1 MAEFNEEYYFEQFG
15 VSPRTTDSE
24 EAEVSENPGETPED
38 VREPETE
45 PNEANEGDEGTPKE
59 PVDAQPDES
68 DQGAGKPKQS
78 KKENAQFAAARRKA
92 EAERDAAIEAER
104 QKAKADVDALIAEMG
119 LENPYTNKPI
129 TTKAEYDEYK
139 ATHAQKEQEQRLRDM
154 DMTQEQY
161 DEYVGNLPEVQ
172 QARKIAEETKK
183 QQYEAWVKQEIAEIS
198 SINPAIKDAA
208 DLASDPRYDEIL
220 RMVQNNYR
228 ISDAYKLAHMDDLAQ
243 RTGRQ
248 QAINRQGK
256 AHMTSTQSRG
266 GEGPVNV
273 PADEM
278 DMFRRLVPDATD
290 DEIGKFYNRMVH
302 NE

>member
-15 VSPRTTDSE
+15 VSPQTTDSE

-38 VREPETE
+38 VHEPETE
-45 PNEANEGDEGTPKE
+45 PNEE
-59 PVDAQPDES
+59 PVDAQPEES
-68 DQGAGKPKQS
+68 EEGAGKPKQT

-104 QKAKADVDALIAEMG
+104 QKAKADVDALIADMG
-119 LENPYTNKPI
+119 LENPYTNQPI
-129 TTKAEYDEYK
+129 TTKAEYDAYK
-139 ATHAQKEQEQRLRDM
+139 ATHAQKQQEQRLQEM

-161 DEYVGNLPEVQ
+161 DEYVAELPEVKEARQ
-172 QARKIAEETKK
+172 QLAQARQQEFKRRVDEE
-183 QQYEAWVKQEIAEIS
+183 IRSIS
-198 SINPAIKDAA
+198 ALNPAIKSIEDLVQEEQYDAVKSYV
-208 DLASDPRYDEIL
+208 DQGHNLY
-220 RMVQNNYR
+220 
-228 ISDAYKLAHMDDLAQ
+228 DAYRLAHFDDLTQ
-243 RTGRQ
+243 RKGRQ

-273 PADEM
+273 PADELS
-278 DMFRRLVPDATD
+278 MFHQLCPGIS
-290 DEIGKFYNRMVH
+290 DEKIGQFYNRMVH

>member
-15 VSPRTTDSE
+15 VSPQTTDSE
-24 EAEVSENPGETPED
+24 EAEVSENSEETPED

-45 PNEANEGDEGTPKE
+45 PNEE
-59 PVDAQPDES
+59 PVDAQPEES
-68 DQGAGKPKQS
+68 DEGAGKPKQT

-104 QKAKADVDALIAEMG
+104 QKAKADVDALIADMG
-119 LENPYTNKPI
+119 LENPYTNQPI

-139 ATHAQKEQEQRLRDM
+139 ATHAQKQQEQRLRDM

-183 QQYEAWVKQEIAEIS
+183 QQYEAWVKQEISEITAV
-198 SINPAIKDAA
+198 NPAIKTAA

-273 PADEM
+273 PADELS
-278 DMFRRLVPDATD
+278 MFHQLCPGIS
-290 DEIGKFYNRMVH
+290 DEKIGQFYNRMVH

>member
-1 MAEFNEEYYFEQFG
+1 MAEFDEKYYFEQFG
-15 VSPRTTDSE
+15 VSPQITDSE
-24 EAEVSENPGETPED
+24 EAEVSENPEETPED

-45 PNEANEGDEGTPKE
+45 PNEE
-59 PVDAQPDES
+59 PVDAQPEES
-68 DQGAGKPKQS
+68 DEGAGKPKQT

-104 QKAKADVDALIAEMG
+104 QKAKADVDALIADMG
-119 LENPYTNKPI
+119 LENPYTNQPI

-139 ATHAQKEQEQRLRDM
+139 ATHAQKQQEQRLRDM

-183 QQYEAWVKQEIAEIS
+183 QQYEAWVKQEISEITAV
-198 SINPAIKDAA
+198 NPAIKTAA

-273 PADEM
+273 PRDEL
-278 DMFRRLVPDATD
+278 DMFHQLCPGLS
-290 DEIGKFYNRMVH
+290 DEKIGQFYNRMVH

>member
-1 MAEFNEEYYFEQFG
+1 MAEFDEKYYFEQFG
-15 VSPRTTDSE
+15 VSPQTTDGE
-24 EAEVSENPGETPED
+24 EAEVSENPEETPED
-38 VREPETE
+38 VREPETD
-45 PNEANEGDEGTPKE
+45 PNEE
-59 PVDAQPDES
+59 PVDAQPEES
-68 DQGAGKPKQS
+68 DEGAAKPKQT

-104 QKAKADVDALIAEMG
+104 QKAKADVDALIADMG
-119 LENPYTNKPI
+119 LENPYTNQPI

-139 ATHAQKEQEQRLRDM
+139 ATHAQKQQEQRLRDM

-183 QQYEAWVKQEIAEIS
+183 QQYEAWVKQEISEITAV
-198 SINPAIKDAA
+198 NPAIKTAA

-266 GEGPVNV
+266 GEGPVNG
-273 PADEM
+273 PADELS
-278 DMFRRLVPDATD
+278 MFHQLCPGIS
-290 DEIGKFYNRMVH
+290 DEKIGQFYNRMVH

>member
-1 MAEFNEEYYFEQFG
+1 MAELNEEYYFEQFG
-15 VSPRTTDSE
+15 VSPQTTDTE
-24 EAEVSENPGETPED
+24 EVEDTENPEETPED
-38 VREPETE
+38 VREEETE
-45 PNEANEGDEGTPKE
+45 PNEE
-59 PVDAQPDES
+59 PVDAQPEES
-68 DQGAGKPKQS
+68 DEGAARPKQT

-104 QKAKADVDALIAEMG
+104 QKAKADVDALIADMG
-119 LENPYTNKPI
+119 LENPYTNQPI

-139 ATHAQKEQEQRLRDM
+139 ATHAQKQQEQRLRDM

-183 QQYEAWVKQEIAEIS
+183 QQYEAWVRQEISEITAV
-198 SINPAIKDAA
+198 NPAIKTAA

-273 PADEM
+273 PREEL
-278 DMFRRLVPDATD
+278 DMFHQLCPGLSD
-290 DEIGKFYNRMVH
+290 DRIAKFYNQQIQK
-302 NE
+302 E

>member
-15 VSPRTTDSE
+15 VSPQTTDSE
-24 EAEVSENPGETPED
+24 EAEVSENPEETPED
-38 VREPETE
+38 VHEPETE
-45 PNEANEGDEGTPKE
+45 PNEE
-59 PVDAQPDES
+59 PVDAQPEES
-68 DQGAGKPKQS
+68 DEGAGKPKQT

-104 QKAKADVDALIAEMG
+104 QKAKADVDALIADMG
-119 LENPYTNKPI
+119 LENPYTNQPI

-139 ATHAQKEQEQRLRDM
+139 ATHAQKQQEQRLRDM

-183 QQYEAWVKQEIAEIS
+183 QQYEAWIQQEIAEITK
-198 SINPAIKDAA
+198 INPAIRTAQ
-208 DLASDPRYDEIL
+208 DLASDPRYDKIL
-220 RMVQNNYR
+220 PMLNNNYR
-228 ISDAYKLAHMDDLAQ
+228 LVDAYKLAYMDDLTS

-266 GEGPVNV
+266 GDGPVNV

>member
-1 MAEFNEEYYFEQFG
+1 MAEFDEKYYFDQFG
-15 VSPRTTDSE
+15 VSPQTTDSE
-24 EAEVSENPGETPED
+24 EAEVSENPEETPED
-38 VREPETE
+38 VREQETE
-45 PNEANEGDEGTPKE
+45 PNEE
-59 PVDAQPDES
+59 PVDAQLEES
-68 DQGAGKPKQS
+68 DEGAAKPKQT

-104 QKAKADVDALIAEMG
+104 QKAKADVDALIADMG
-119 LENPYTNKPI
+119 LENPYTNQPI

-139 ATHAQKEQEQRLRDM
+139 ATHAQKQQEQRLRDM

-183 QQYEAWVKQEIAEIS
+183 QQYEAWVKQEISEITAV
-198 SINPAIKDAA
+198 NPAIKTAA

-290 DEIGKFYNRMVH
+290 EEIGKFYNRMVH

>member
-15 VSPRTTDSE
+15 VSPQTTDSE
-24 EAEVSENPGETPED
+24 EAEVSEKPEETPED

-45 PNEANEGDEGTPKE
+45 PNEE
-59 PVDAQPDES
+59 PVDAQPEES
-68 DQGAGKPKQS
+68 DEGAAKPKQT

-104 QKAKADVDALIAEMG
+104 QKAKADVDALIADMG
-119 LENPYTNKPI
+119 LENPYTNQPI

-183 QQYEAWVKQEIAEIS
+183 QQYEAWVKQELTEITAV
-198 SINPAIKDAA
+198 NPAIKTAE

>member
-15 VSPRTTDSE
+15 VSPQTTDSE
-24 EAEVSENPGETPED
+24 EAEVSENPEETPED
-38 VREPETE
+38 VREPETD
-45 PNEANEGDEGTPKE
+45 PNEE
-59 PVDAQPDES
+59 PVDAQPEES
-68 DQGAGKPKQS
+68 DEGAAKPKQT

-104 QKAKADVDALIAEMG
+104 QKAKADVDALIADMG
-119 LENPYTNKPI
+119 LENPYTNQPI

-139 ATHAQKEQEQRLRDM
+139 ATHAQKQQEQRLRDM

-183 QQYEAWVKQEIAEIS
+183 QQYEAWVKQEISEITAV
-198 SINPAIKDAA
+198 NPAIKTAA

-273 PADEM
+273 PADELS
-278 DMFRRLVPDATD
+278 MFHQLCPGIS
-290 DEIGKFYNRMVH
+290 DEKIGQFYNRMVH